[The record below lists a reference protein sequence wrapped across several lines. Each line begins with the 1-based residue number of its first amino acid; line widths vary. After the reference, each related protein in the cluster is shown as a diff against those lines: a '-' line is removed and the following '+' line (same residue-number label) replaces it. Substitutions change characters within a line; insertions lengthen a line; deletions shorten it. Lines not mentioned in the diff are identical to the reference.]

1 MSLEYRIQR
10 IDTMAKAW
18 GLDRDHDLIAS
29 LPVDSK
35 IYDEFKIKIKLY
47 VSKALDFPY
56 ENNDDLFIKKVN
68 DSRSNRKNITPNG
81 AVVPKREFQ
90 LEYNMVLRDW
100 SLIIKKMV
108 QKDEKLLSIFRF
120 TPNVRIKYAK
130 ELEDNVGRALST
142 SYAHSDAW
150 VEGPWGYNCY
160 FPLLGDSKNNN
171 LLFYEPKKGEFDEK
185 MMEASPSYESMQW
198 VLKHGSKNQ

>member
-1 MSLEYRIQR
+1 MILS
-10 IDTMAKAW
+10 
-18 GLDRDHDLIAS
+18 H
-29 LPVDSK
+29 LPLNK
-35 IYDEFKIKIKLY
+35 NTFDEFKVKIKLY
-47 VSKALDFPY
+47 VSKALNFEY
-56 ENNDDLFIKKVN
+56 ENNDDLFMKKVN
-68 DSRSNRKNITPNG
+68 EARSNRKNVTPNG

-100 SLIIKKMV
+100 AKNNKRNGK
-108 QKDEKLLSIFRF
+108 KDEKLLSIFRF

-160 FPLLGDSKNNN
+160 FP
-171 LLFYEPKKGEFDEK
+171 F
-185 MMEASPSYESMQW
+185 
-198 VLKHGSKNQ
+198 